1 MKMKAISVAVAA
13 SVAAGG
19 AALSQADHMYLNH
32 EGLGEVLLFPFY
44 DAENGNATNFHIVNT
59 TDRVK
64 AVKIRFLEYKN
75 SQEVLDFNLYL
86 SAEDHFAFGVIMD
99 PNGAGGAIITSDN
112 SCTVP
117 ALGSPNNGFDGTT
130 TENADGSIT
139 RIQPF
144 TTFDFVNSKDA
155 DQDPARTLRGHVE
168 VIEMGNVNN
177 TGGVLTGEA
186 YATYATHG
194 PTGVPSNC
202 GALATAWAT
211 NSWNH
216 TGGAIDA
223 PDGGLYGIAYHISVE
238 DAAAWGFE
246 ADAVDNW
253 ADLAQQPWFYHS
265 NPGSLQPSIV
275 EGQNFAARPTDGG
288 IIYSGWTEPRDTISS
303 LFMHN
308 SIANDVMINPAIG
321 GQTDWVTTFPTKRYY
336 VDVGTVGAAAP
347 IAPFDDEYQGN
358 IGAPTFAED
367 RACEV
372 VALETWDR
380 EEAFIAPDN
389 GFSPSPGAVAQVV
402 CDEQN
407 TTAWGPAGTTS
418 ALNVERDLF
427 NLGFSWDEGWA
438 RWTFE
443 EATQELCEFGGC
455 FIGLPLQGFA
465 AYAYANGSMGS
476 VLMNYGHVSDH
487 KTTVMTSGFFSGE

>member
-19 AALSQADHMYLNH
+19 AVLAQADHMYLND

-59 TDRVK
+59 TDEVK
-64 AVKIRFLEYKN
+64 AVKVRFLEYKN

-99 PNGAGGAIITSDN
+99 PNGTGGAIITSDN

-144 TTFDFVNSKDA
+144 TTFDFINRDDV
-155 DQDPARTLRGHVE
+155 DQDPERTLRGHVE
-168 VIEMGNVNN
+168 IIEMGSVNN
-177 TGGVLTGEA
+177 MGAADAGLA
-186 YATYATHG
+186 YAAYATHG
-194 PTGVPSNC
+194 PTGVPLSC

-211 NSWNH
+211 DSWVD
-216 TGGAIDA
+216 DA
-223 PDGGLYGIAYHISVE
+223 VNTPSGGLYGIGYHISVE

-246 ADAVDNW
+246 ADAIDNW
-253 ADLAQQPWFYHS
+253 ADPLAGDSYHS
-265 NPGSLQPSIV
+265 NPGDLFPSIV
-275 EGQNFAARPTDGG
+275 DGQLEAANYTSDGV
-288 IIYSGWTEPRDTISS
+288 IYTFYPNGRDSISS
-303 LFMHN
+303 LFMHDT
-308 SIANDVMINPAIG
+308 IANDVMINPAIG
-321 GQTDWVTTFPTKRYY
+321 GETDWVTTFPTKRYY
-336 VDVGTVGAAAP
+336 VDVLTNALAP
-347 IAPFDDEYQGN
+347 EAPFDDPYVGN
-358 IGAPTFAED
+358 SGAPNFVEL
-367 RACEV
+367 RSCEV
-372 VALETWDR
+372 VGIETWDR

-407 TTAWGPAGTTS
+407 TTAWGPAGTPS

-438 RWTFE
+438 RWSFT
-443 EATQELCEFGGC
+443 ADTMQLCNTGQECYL
-455 FIGLPLQGFA
+455 GLPVTGFA
-465 AYAYANGSMGS
+465 AYAYANGSMGGT
-476 VLMNYGHVSDH
+476 LMNYGHVSDH
-487 KTTVMTSGFFSGE
+487 KTTTATSGIETD